1 MNNLLN
7 INSGRA
13 IKIFAMVVLLDF
25 ITGVVRAIVN
35 EEFNLNDMF
44 KGILKKVGYIVLI
57 ILCHM
62 VDILFNTGG
71 EVRLMSIMFLS
82 GIDGISILENLRDL
96 GVPIPD
102 RIKSIFNSFSKI
114 IIAKNRQNEE
124 VVNDEIIEKL
134 EIDTK

>member
-25 ITGVVRAIVN
+25 ITGVVRAIVR

-114 IIAKNRQNEE
+114 IIAKNRQNE

>member
-13 IKIFAMVVLLDF
+13 IKIFAMIVLLDF
-25 ITGVVRAIVN
+25 ITGVVRAIVH

-114 IIAKNRQNEE
+114 IIAKNRQNE

>member
-25 ITGVVRAIVN
+25 ITGVVRAIVH

>member
-7 INSGRA
+7 INQGRA
-13 IKIFAMVVLLDF
+13 IKIFAMIVLLDF
-25 ITGVVRAIVN
+25 ITGVVRAIVR

-44 KGILKKVGYIVLI
+44 MGILKKVGYIVLI

-124 VVNDEIIEKL
+124 VVNNEIIEKL
-134 EIDTK
+134 EIDDK

>member
-13 IKIFAMVVLLDF
+13 IKIFAMIVLLDF
-25 ITGVVRAIVN
+25 ITGVVRAIVH

-44 KGILKKVGYIVLI
+44 LGILKKNGYIVLI

-114 IIAKNRQNEE
+114 IIAKNRQNE

>member
-13 IKIFAMVVLLDF
+13 IKIFAMIVLLDF
-25 ITGVVRAIVN
+25 ITGVVRSIVR

-44 KGILKKVGYIVLI
+44 LGILKKIGYIVLI

-124 VVNDEIIEKL
+124 VVNNEIIEKL
-134 EIDTK
+134 EIDAK